1 MISSQKKLT
10 RSLIALAVS
19 GSLIISLLWWDST
32 RFECMWDSNV
42 LMLQSDYSEILIAWP
57 ETSSASPY
65 SEFYRKRGNSPTP
78 RIALPFS
85 KARMGIQVRDHP
97 HLPSPP
103 HLPRRP
109 PPRLAP
115 THEPPRPAGSQKGAV
130 DFKDVAFSVQWK
142 VSPCRPNP
150 ISQDR

>member
-78 RIALPFS
+78 RIAPLFPKLEWGSRF
-85 KARMGIQVRDHP
+85 AIIPIYLLLLTYLAALLLAWLLLMN
-97 HLPSPP
+97 
-103 HLPRRP
+103 
-109 PPRLAP
+109 RLARQ
-115 THEPPRPAGSQKGAV
+115 EARKEQS
-130 DFKDVAFSVQWK
+130 
-142 VSPCRPNP
+142 
-150 ISQDR
+150 ISKT